1 MTLVVFDKNAAGP
14 VFSSGAATSVAF
26 GPYFAGDVVDLAA
39 GSITKLGPT
48 TTHTAPVTVT
58 KATKHTA
65 DY

>member
-1 MTLVVFDKNAAGP
+1 VSLVVFDKNAARP
-14 VFSSGAATSVAF
+14 AFTSGAPTSVAF

-39 GSITKLGPT
+39 GSITRLGPT